1 MQKIYF
7 KKGVSFMRH
16 IKDITENEIRLKVIW
31 DKSNNGFITFMVYKK
46 DHEGDFRYWKSHEF
60 KGGEKH
66 STERRNNVPVKF
78 YGKEAMEI
86 MGADNGFDIALRR
99 AKNTFRNYIKTK
111 PFPIK

>member
-7 KKGVSFMRH
+7 KEVSFMRR
-16 IKDITENEIRLKVIW
+16 IKDITEGDIKVKVIW
-31 DKSNNGFITFMVYKK
+31 DKANNGFITFMVYKK
-46 DHEGDFRYWKSHEF
+46 DHEGNFRYYSSHEF
-60 KGGEKH
+60 KGGENY
-66 STERRNNVPVKF
+66 STERRNNVPIKF

-99 AKNTFRNYIKTK
+99 AKHMFRNYIKTK